1 MKPLAALLALT
12 AGVMF
17 APAAQA
23 DGYLSPDEEQFA
35 DGTWAATCRYLSDAG
50 VNNAS
55 MTVLVGN
62 MMEYAPISTGG
73 DAADIIN
80 YTVSTYCPRHWPALV
95 AFGEGYR
102 ASH

>member
-1 MKPLAALLALT
+1 MKVFAAALAAT
-12 AGVMF
+12 AGIAF
-17 APAAQA
+17 APVAGA
-23 DGYLSPDEEQFA
+23 DGYLSPAEEEFA
-35 DGTWAATCRYLSDAG
+35 DGTWAATCTYLTDAG
-50 VNNAS
+50 VNSAS
-55 MTVLVGN
+55 MTVLVEN

-80 YTVSTYCPRHWPALV
+80 YTVSTYCPEHWSALV

>member
-1 MKPLAALLALT
+1 
-12 AGVMF
+12 
-17 APAAQA
+17 
-23 DGYLSPDEEQFA
+23 
-35 DGTWAATCRYLSDAG
+35 
-50 VNNAS
+50 
-55 MTVLVGN
+55 MTVLVEN

-80 YTVSTYCPRHWPALV
+80 YTVSTYCPEHWSALV